1 MDIIVIVFVT
11 FCFLVGLAGT
21 LLPVVPGTGLIFAGI
36 LGYVWYFGVYTIGL
50 GTFIAFCIA
59 TLFSFLFDYL
69 GSAYGAKRYGS
80 TGWGVAGS
88 VIGGILGV
96 MIFNVIGLVVGIFL
110 GAALAEAFFAGKSA
124 EHSLRVGAGSV
135 LGFLGGTILNFL
147 LGLTMI
153 IVFLVKV
160 LF

>member
-1 MDIIVIVFVT
+1 VQ
-11 FCFLVGLAGT
+11 
-21 LLPVVPGTGLIFAGI
+21 
-36 LGYVWYFGVYTIGL
+36 TIGL

-59 TLFSFLFDYL
+59 TALSFLFDYL

-80 TGWGVAGS
+80 TRWGMAGAI
-88 VIGGILGV
+88 IGGILGV
-96 MIFNVIGLVVGIFL
+96 MMFNVIGLVLGIFL
-110 GAALAEAFFAGKSA
+110 GAAASEALFAGKSA
-124 EHSLRVGAGSV
+124 EHSLRVGFGSV